1 MQKEFVMNPLIAHL
15 YAQCSREPV
24 LERPTPPRAPD
35 AAQQRATAYDRHY
48 ITTHAQNLETLRN
61 VMIFD
66 RPPLPEEWREVL
78 PCGAFVRVF
87 VINERTTVRVLHTA
101 TEQRMGEPVID
112 TWCGEEDAT
121 IAQWS

>member
-1 MQKEFVMNPLIAHL
+1 MNPLIAHL

-35 AAQQRATAYDRHY
+35 PAQQRATAYDRHY

-61 VMIFD
+61 VMIYD
-66 RPPLPEEWREVL
+66 RAPLPEEWREVV
-78 PCGAFVRVF
+78 PNGAFVRVF

-101 TEQRMGEPVID
+101 TEQRMAEPVID
-112 TWCGEEDAT
+112 TWCGDEDAT
-121 IAQWS
+121 IAQWT

>member
-1 MQKEFVMNPLIAHL
+1 MNPLIAHL
-15 YAQCSREPV
+15 FAQHNAEPV
-24 LERPTPPRAPD
+24 PKRPVPPRAPD

-48 ITTHAQNLETLRN
+48 ITTHVHDPETLRN
-61 VMIFD
+61 VLVYD
-66 RPPLPEEWREVL
+66 RPPLPEEWRELL

-112 TWCGEEDAT
+112 TWCGEEHVT
-121 IAQWS
+121 IARWS